1 MNDSPGVQ
9 GLLDELNLI
18 QNRGMNGPAEGPARR
33 VLGLWLGT
41 ELYGLDISGI
51 REITKQIPLT
61 FVPGAPP
68 TILGVTTLRGQILP
82 VVDLRLVLGMEA
94 WKAPTGEQAPAAQAR
109 TRIVVI
115 SHGEVV
121 AGLLVDG
128 VTEVYDVRGP
138 IEPPL
143 GTRTGLPLT
152 EGQVPIGE
160 RMLVLLNLANVA
172 ARLAT

>member
-1 MNDSPGVQ
+1 MNESPGVQ
-9 GLLDELNLI
+9 DLLDELNLMHSR
-18 QNRGMNGPAEGPARR
+18 NTNGPVEGPARR

-41 ELYGLDISGI
+41 ELYGLEINGI

-82 VVDLRLVLGMEA
+82 VVDLRLVLGMEP
-94 WKAPTGEQAPAAQAR
+94 WIPPTGENAPAQQAR
-109 TRIVVI
+109 ARIVVI
-115 SHGEVV
+115 NQGDVV

-128 VTEVYDVRGP
+128 VTEVYEVRGA

-143 GTRTGLPLT
+143 GTRTGVPLT
-152 EGQVPIGE
+152 EGQVQIGE
-160 RMLVLLNLANVA
+160 RMMVLLNLPNVA
-172 ARLAT
+172 ARLAN

>member
-1 MNDSPGVQ
+1 MNESPGVQ

-18 QNRGMNGPAEGPARR
+18 QTRGMSGPVEGPARR

-94 WKAPTGEQAPAAQAR
+94 WKAPSGDQASAAQAR
-109 TRIVVI
+109 ARIVVI
-115 SHGEVV
+115 NQGDVV
-121 AGLLVDG
+121 VGLLVEG
-128 VTEVYDVRGP
+128 VTEVYDVRGT

-143 GTRTGLPLT
+143 GAHTGLPLT
-152 EGQVPIGE
+152 EGQVRIGD
-160 RMLVLLNLANVA
+160 RMLVLLNIANVA